1 MALGQT
7 GLDEYWRVG
16 TVRVRLALEGWMSTG
31 VLGQSGLD
39 EYWRIGQSGLDE
51 NWRVEMK

>member
-1 MALGQT
+1 LALGQT

-39 EYWRIGQSGLDE
+39 EYWRVGTV
-51 NWRVEMK
+51 RVR